1 MPDVL
6 PGYTYDRTSSRYRS
20 ARTGQFVSRSR
31 ITSLLET
38 QVNSAEQRL
47 GDLTVALYEGRV
59 APSVWVE
66 QMRTELNRLHL
77 QNSALGAGGW
87 DNLTQ
92 ADYGRIGGRIRN
104 DYRRV
109 EQLARDIIN
118 EDVTIGQANN
128 RVRGYIGNA
137 RAEFF
142 TAQRDRQRNRPPD
155 AEMVTI
161 ERRLLF
167 QGAKHCR
174 DCPGHYDR
182 GWEMAGILPLPTE
195 QCECGNF
202 CRCRMI
208 SRDVPAEEV
217 GEWIGTKRSG

>member
-6 PGYTYDRTSSRYRS
+6 TGYSYDRTSNRYRS
-20 ARTGQFVSRSR
+20 AATGRFVARSR

-38 QVNSAEQRL
+38 QVSSAEQRL
-47 GDLTVALYEGRV
+47 GDLTVALYENRI
-59 APSVWVE
+59 APSVWSE
-66 QMRTELNRLHL
+66 QMRTELKRLHL
-77 QNSALGAGGW
+77 QNAALASGGW
-87 DNLTQ
+87 DGLSQ

-104 DYRRV
+104 DYQRV

-118 EDVTIGQANN
+118 ADATIGQANN

-137 RAEFF
+137 RSEFF
-142 TAQRDRQRNRPPD
+142 TVQRERQRQQPMS
-155 AEMVTI
+155 AEVVTI

-208 SRDVPAEEV
+208 SRDVPADEA